1 MFSEN
6 LLAMEMEKIKVKM
19 NKPVYLGWS
28 ILGISKTLMYEFWY
42 DYIKSKCPHNA
53 KLYYMHTDSFIIF
66 IKTDD
71 LYKETENDV
80 EKNISYMLQVVD
92 HCLQKK
98 NKKVIRFMKDELG
111 GN

>member
-1 MFSEN
+1 MPAQCETV
-6 LLAMEMEKIKVKM
+6 LHA
-19 NKPVYLGWS
+19 Y
-28 ILGISKTLMYEFWY
+28 
-42 DYIKSKCPHNA
+42 
-53 KLYYMHTDSFIIF
+53 SFIIF

>member
-19 NKPVYLGWS
+19 NKPAYLGWS

-53 KLYYMHTDSFIIF
+53 KLYDMHTDSFIIF

-71 LYKETENDV
+71 IENDV
-80 EKNISYMLQVVD
+80 EKNI
-92 HCLQKK
+92 
-98 NKKVIRFMKDELG
+98 
-111 GN
+111 

>member
-19 NKPVYLGWS
+19 NKSGYLGLS

-42 DYIKSKCPHNA
+42 DYIKLKCPHNA
-53 KLYYMHTDSFIIF
+53 KLYYMHRDSFIIF

-71 LYKETENDV
+71 LYKEIENYV
-80 EKNISYMLQVVD
+80 EKNISYIKL
-92 HCLQKK
+92 
-98 NKKVIRFMKDELG
+98 
-111 GN
+111 